1 MKSLQ
6 QKSKIHLEASGMALS
21 DFERDIIEVMI
32 TETCTMSEALDI
44 LFKAYEVD
52 TKSVISL
59 VDFLE
64 EMLYDLD
71 KVQMMMEV
79 YTEQV
84 ADFYLR
90 ELLYDEKKD
99 DES

>member
-1 MKSLQ
+1 
-6 QKSKIHLEASGMALS
+6 MALS
-21 DFERDIIEVMI
+21 DFERDIIEVMLN
-32 TETCTMSEALDI
+32 ETCTMSEALDI

-84 ADFYLR
+84 SDFYLR
-90 ELLYDEKKD
+90 ELSYDEKQSKD
-99 DES
+99 DEG

>member
-1 MKSLQ
+1 
-6 QKSKIHLEASGMALS
+6 MALS

-84 ADFYLR
+84 SDFYLR
-90 ELLYDEKKD
+90 ELSYDEKQNKD
-99 DES
+99 DKG

>member
-1 MKSLQ
+1 
-6 QKSKIHLEASGMALS
+6 MALS
-21 DFERDIIEVMI
+21 DFERDIIEIMI

-52 TKSVISL
+52 TKSVITL

-84 ADFYLR
+84 ADFYLS
-90 ELLYDEKKD
+90 ELSYDEKQNKD
-99 DES
+99 DER

>member
-1 MKSLQ
+1 
-6 QKSKIHLEASGMALS
+6 MALS

-52 TKSVISL
+52 TKSAISL

-84 ADFYLR
+84 TDFYLR

-99 DES
+99 DED

>member
-1 MKSLQ
+1 
-6 QKSKIHLEASGMALS
+6 MALS
-21 DFERDIIEVMI
+21 DLERDIIEVMI

-84 ADFYLR
+84 SDFYLR
-90 ELLYDEKKD
+90 ELSYDEKQNKD
-99 DES
+99 DED

>member
-1 MKSLQ
+1 
-6 QKSKIHLEASGMALS
+6 MALS

-44 LFKAYEVD
+44 LFKTYEVD
-52 TKSVISL
+52 TKSVIDL

-84 ADFYLR
+84 ADFYLK
-90 ELLYDEKKD
+90 ELLHDKKKD
-99 DES
+99 D

>member
-1 MKSLQ
+1 
-6 QKSKIHLEASGMALS
+6 MALS

-52 TKSVISL
+52 TKSVIDL

-90 ELLYDEKKD
+90 ELSYDEKQNKD
-99 DES
+99 DEG